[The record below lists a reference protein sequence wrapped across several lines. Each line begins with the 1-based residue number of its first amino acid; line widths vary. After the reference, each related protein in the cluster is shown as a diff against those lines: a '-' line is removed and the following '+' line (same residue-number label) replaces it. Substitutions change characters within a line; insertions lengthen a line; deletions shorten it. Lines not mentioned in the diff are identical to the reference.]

1 MSSFRG
7 LHFTRGNLF
16 LLLFEEECR
25 FISRTAD
32 CIIECFS
39 CAAVFSLPVLT
50 AVPVLSPVRCFSMQA
65 SHERDYKNDRK
76 FLSKR

>member
-1 MSSFRG
+1 MGSISPEVTCFSSF
-7 LHFTRGNLF
+7 
-16 LLLFEEECR
+16 
-25 FISRTAD
+25 SRRSAGSFPEQR
-32 CIIECFS
+32 IVIECFS

-50 AVPVLSPVRCFSMQA
+50 AVPVRCFSMQA